1 MGKYL
6 KVKSDVSLF
15 RDKDSN
21 AIVNKNK
28 GEFDKFLKLSQKK
41 YEEKKKFDNMRSDLD
56 SLKQDMNEIKTLLK
70 NIMDKWFINIPR

>member
-1 MGKYL
+1 MDKYL

-70 NIMDKWFINIPR
+70 NMMDK

>member
-1 MGKYL
+1 MDKYL

-41 YEEKKKFDNMRSDLD
+41 YEEKVKFDNMRSDLD
-56 SLKQDMNEIKTLLK
+56 SLKQDMDEIKTLLR
-70 NIMDKWFINIPR
+70 NIMDK